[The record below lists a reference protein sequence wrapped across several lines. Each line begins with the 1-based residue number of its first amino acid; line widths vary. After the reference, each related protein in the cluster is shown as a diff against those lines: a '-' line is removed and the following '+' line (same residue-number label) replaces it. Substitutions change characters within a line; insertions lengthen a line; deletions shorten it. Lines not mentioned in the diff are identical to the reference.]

1 MHPIFKIKNGQIQ
14 NSGKFLRYLQQL
26 KGDYELKIEEL
37 KLQRTVTQNNS
48 LHLYFQQLAD
58 ALNDAGYSVNTF
70 YKEGI
75 ELPFSQLIV
84 KELIWKEFQK
94 LVLGKESTATLT
106 TDEVDKIYRP
116 LRQYLIEHKGIDV
129 PFPSIDNLID
139 TYENN

>member
-1 MHPIFKIKNGQIQ
+1 MHPIFQIKNGIIQ
-14 NSGKFLRYLQQL
+14 NSGKFSKYIQQL
-26 KGDYELKIEEL
+26 NGDYELKIEEV
-37 KLQRTVTQNNS
+37 KLQRTVTQNRS
-48 LHLYFQQLAD
+48 LYLYFEQLAQ

-84 KELIWKEFQK
+84 KELIWKEFQTK
-94 LVLGKESTATLT
+94 ILGKESTATLT

-116 LRQYLIEHKGIDV
+116 LRQYLIEHKGVDV

-139 TYENN
+139 TYDNS